1 MIFAENDVMNTRQAE
16 TATAPSA
23 RAQSLCGTD
32 SRKERAEPMKLVCPA
47 GSLIALT
54 AAVDNGADDVYMGI
68 RDETNARN
76 FAGLNFDEKSIRKGI
91 QYAHAHSV
99 RVLMALNT
107 YPQPA
112 TWQKWQRAVDLAV
125 DYGVDAIIVAD
136 MGLMDYASKKYPQL
150 RLHLSVQGSATNYEA
165 INFVYERFG
174 ITRAVLPR
182 VLSIQQIAQ
191 VINHTPVEIE
201 AFGFGS
207 LSIMV
212 EGRCAMSSYATGESP
227 NTHGGCS
234 PAKAVRW
241 EKNPDVSGVLDS
253 RLGGVLIDRFSAAE
267 RPGYPTLCRGRF
279 KVNDDVYYAFEEPT
293 SLNTLELLPKLQAMG
308 VRAIKIEGRQRSPSY
323 VALVTRVWRD
333 AINACTSNPETYQV
347 RPDWEAALSRVAEG
361 NQCTLGA
368 YHRTWK

>member
-1 MIFAENDVMNTRQAE
+1 MKFAEKNATLTRGAE
-16 TATAPSA
+16 MIAATSA
-23 RAQSLCGTD
+23 QAQSRCATVVPPD
-32 SRKERAEPMKLVCPA
+32 RAEKMKLVCPA
-47 GSLIALT
+47 GSLLALT
-54 AAVDNGADDVYMGI
+54 AAVDNGADDVYVGI

-76 FAGLNFDEKSIRKGI
+76 FAGLNFDEKSMREGIR
-91 QYAHAHSV
+91 YAHRHDV

-125 DYGVDAIIVAD
+125 DYAVDAVIVAD
-136 MGLMDYASKKYPQL
+136 MGLMHYAANKYPQL

-165 INFVYERFG
+165 INFVHQRFG

-212 EGRCAMSSYATGESP
+212 EGRCALSSYATGESP

-241 EKNPDVSGVLDS
+241 EQKPDVLDS
-253 RLGGVLIDRFSAAE
+253 HLGAVLIDRFHAGE

-279 KVNDDVYYAFEEPT
+279 KVNDNTYYAFEEPT
-293 SLNTLELLPKLQAMG
+293 SLNTLELLPTLQQMG
-308 VRAIKIEGRQRSPSY
+308 VKAIKIEGRQRSPGY
-323 VALVTRVWRD
+323 VASVTRVWRD
-333 AINACTSNPETYQV
+333 ALDACASQPEAYQV
-347 RPDWEAALSRVAEG
+347 LPAWQQTLSKVAEG

-368 YHRTWK
+368 YHRAWK

>member
-1 MIFAENDVMNTRQAE
+1 MTTTLETNTAAGIAGQHTRRHE
-16 TATAPSA
+16 THGGADKRKTGAA
-23 RAQSLCGTD
+23 RMQ
-32 SRKERAEPMKLVCPA
+32 LVCPA
-47 GSLIALT
+47 GSLPSLI
-54 AAVDNGADDVYMGI
+54 AAVDNGANDVYTGI

-76 FAGLNFDEKSIRKGI
+76 FAGLNFDDKSMREGIR
-91 QYAHAHSV
+91 YAHANGA
-99 RVLMALNT
+99 RVLLALNT
-107 YPQPA
+107 YPQPT

-136 MGLMDYASKKYPQL
+136 MGLMHYAANKYPQL
-150 RLHLSVQGSATNYEA
+150 KLHLSVQGSATNYEA
-165 INFVYERFG
+165 INFVHQRFG

-191 VINHTPVEIE
+191 VIANTPVEIE

-241 EKNPDVSGVLDS
+241 EKKPGEVLDS
-253 RLGGVLIDRFSAAE
+253 RLGAVLIDRFRAGE

-279 KVNDDVYYAFEEPT
+279 KVNDDIYYAFEEPT
-293 SLNTLELLPKLQAMG
+293 SLNTLELLPKLQEMG
-308 VRAIKIEGRQRSPSY
+308 VKAIKIEGRQRSPAY

-333 AINACTSNPETYQV
+333 AIDACTAAPDAYDV
-347 RPDWEAALSRVAEG
+347 RPAWQAALARVAEG

>member
-1 MIFAENDVMNTRQAE
+1 MKFAEKNATFTRKAE
-16 TATAPSA
+16 MSATTSA
-23 RAQSLCGTD
+23 LAQSRCGTVAPPD
-32 SRKERAEPMKLVCPA
+32 RADRMKLVCPA
-47 GSLIALT
+47 GSLLALT
-54 AAVDNGADDVYMGI
+54 AAVDNGADDVYVGI

-76 FAGLNFDEKSIRKGI
+76 FAGLNFDEKSMREGIR
-91 QYAHAHSV
+91 YAHLHGV

-136 MGLMDYASKKYPQL
+136 MGLMHYAANKYPQL

-165 INFVYERFG
+165 INFVHQRFG

-212 EGRCAMSSYATGESP
+212 EGRCALSSYATGESP

-241 EKNPDVSGVLDS
+241 EQKPDVLDS
-253 RLGGVLIDRFSAAE
+253 HLGAVLIDRFHAGE

-279 KVNDDVYYAFEEPT
+279 KVNDNTYYAFEEPT
-293 SLNTLELLPKLQAMG
+293 SLNTLELLPTLQQMG
-308 VRAIKIEGRQRSPSY
+308 VKAIKIEGRQRSPGYIAS
-323 VALVTRVWRD
+323 VTRVWREALD
-333 AINACTSNPETYQV
+333 ACGSQPETYQLL
-347 RPDWEAALSRVAEG
+347 PAWQQTLSKVAEG
-361 NQCTLGA
+361 YQCTLGA
-368 YHRTWK
+368 YHRAWK

>member
-1 MIFAENDVMNTRQAE
+1 MTLSLASTTRAE
-16 TATAPSA
+16 TSA
-23 RAQSLCGTD
+23 HAWGRCGTVSTTD
-32 SRKERAEPMKLVCPA
+32 RTERMKLVCPA
-47 GSLIALT
+47 GSLPALM
-54 AAVDNGADDVYMGI
+54 AAVDNGADDVYTGI

-76 FAGLNFDEKSIRKGI
+76 FAGLNFDERSMREGIR
-91 QYAHAHSV
+91 YAHQHGV

-107 YPQPA
+107 YPQPS
-112 TWQKWQRAVDLAV
+112 TSQKWQRAVDLAV

-136 MGLMDYASKKYPQL
+136 MGLMHYAANKYPKL

-212 EGRCAMSSYATGESP
+212 EGRCALSSYATGESP

-241 EKNPDVSGVLDS
+241 EKKPDALDS
-253 RLGGVLIDRFSAAE
+253 RLGSVLIDRFGADE

-279 KVNDDVYYAFEEPT
+279 KVNDDIYYAFEEPT
-293 SLNTLELLPKLQAMG
+293 SLNTIELLPKLQAMG
-308 VRAIKIEGRQRSPSY
+308 VKAIKIEGRQRSQAY

-333 AINACTSNPETYQV
+333 AIDACASRPEAYAVQ
-347 RPDWEAALSRVAEG
+347 PAWQASLARVAEG
-361 NQCTLGA
+361 HQCTLGA

>member
-1 MIFAENDVMNTRQAE
+1 MSIPPEAITIAESS
-16 TATAPSA
+16 PHA
-23 RAQSLCGTD
+23 RGRCGTD
-32 SRKERAEPMKLVCPA
+32 ARNDRAERMKLVCPA
-47 GSLIALT
+47 GSLLALK

-76 FAGLNFDEKSIRKGI
+76 FAGLNFDEKSMREGI
-91 QYAHAHSV
+91 AYAHAHGV

-112 TWQKWQRAVDLAV
+112 TSQKWQRAVDLAV

-136 MGLMDYASKKYPQL
+136 MGLMDYAANKYPQL

-182 VLSIQQIAQ
+182 VLSIQQIAH

-241 EKNPDVSGVLDS
+241 VKKPAAPGVLDS
-253 RLGGVLIDRFSAAE
+253 RLGGVLIDRFSADE

-293 SLNTLELLPKLQAMG
+293 SLNTLELLPKLQDMG
-308 VRAIKIEGRQRSPSY
+308 VKAIKIEGRQRSPAY
-323 VALVTRVWRD
+323 VALVTRIWRD
-333 AINACTSNPETYQV
+333 AINACTSSPKTYRVLAGWQS
-347 RPDWEAALSRVAEG
+347 ALSRVAEG
-361 NQCTLGA
+361 HQCTLGA

>member
-1 MIFAENDVMNTRQAE
+1 MIV
-16 TATAPSA
+16 SI
-23 RAQSLCGTD
+23 D
-32 SRKERAEPMKLVCPA
+32 SREGASRAPAMTQGRVATGGNRHGQDMALVCPA
-47 GSLIALT
+47 GSLAALT
-54 AAVDNGADDVYMGI
+54 AAIDNGADDVYVGI

-76 FAGLNFDEKSIRKGI
+76 FAGLNFDDKSMREGIR
-91 QYAHAHSV
+91 YAHAHGA

-112 TWQKWQRAVDLAV
+112 NAQKWQRAVDYAADV
-125 DYGVDAIIVAD
+125 GVDAIIVAD
-136 MGLMDYASKKYPQL
+136 IGLMHYATNRHPQL

-165 INFVYERFG
+165 INFVHQRFG
-174 ITRAVLPR
+174 ISRAVLPR
-182 VLSIQQIAQ
+182 VLSMQQIAQ
-191 VINHTPVEIE
+191 VIANTPVEIE

-212 EGRCAMSSYATGESP
+212 EGRCVLSSYATGESP

-241 EKNPDVSGVLDS
+241 EQKPASLDS
-253 RLGGVLIDRFSAAE
+253 YLGAVLIDRFKSGE

-279 KVNDDVYYAFEEPT
+279 KVNEDVYYAFEEPT
-293 SLNTLELLPKLQAMG
+293 SLNTLELLPKLREMG
-308 VRAIKIEGRQRSPSY
+308 VRAIKIEGRQRSPAY
-323 VALVTRVWRD
+323 VSLVTRVWREALDDCHAD
-333 AINACTSNPETYQV
+333 ADAYQV
-347 RPDWEAALSRVAEG
+347 NPAWQAALARVAEG

>member
-1 MIFAENDVMNTRQAE
+1 MPLSPDGT
-16 TATAPSA
+16 TAAKISPNAIS
-23 RAQSLCGTD
+23 RCGTD
-32 SRKERAEPMKLVCPA
+32 SRTERMKLVCPA
-47 GSLIALT
+47 GSLPALT
-54 AAVDNGADDVYMGI
+54 AAVDNGADDVYVGI

-76 FAGLNFDEKSIRKGI
+76 FAGLNFDDKSIREGI
-91 QYAHAHSV
+91 RYAHRHGV

-112 TWQKWQRAVDLAV
+112 TAQKWQRAVDLAV

-136 MGLMDYASKKYPQL
+136 MGLMHYAANKYPQL
-150 RLHLSVQGSATNYEA
+150 RLHLSVQASATNYEA
-165 INFVYERFG
+165 INFVHERFG

-191 VINHTPVEIE
+191 VIAHTPVEIE

-212 EGRCAMSSYATGESP
+212 EGRCALSSYATGESP

-241 EKNPDVSGVLDS
+241 EQKPAGLDS
-253 RLGGVLIDRFSAAE
+253 LLGGVLIDRFAAGE

-279 KVNDDVYYAFEEPT
+279 KVNDDIYYAFEEPT
-293 SLNTLELLPKLQAMG
+293 SLNTLELLPRLQEMG
-308 VRAIKIEGRQRSPSY
+308 VKAIKIEGRQRSPGY

-333 AINACTSNPETYQV
+333 AIRECASRPAAYQV
-347 RPDWEAALSRVAEG
+347 RPDWQAALSKVAEG
-361 NQCTLGA
+361 HQCTLGA
-368 YHRTWK
+368 YHRAWK

>member
-1 MIFAENDVMNTRQAE
+1 MDDAQPALVCV
-16 TATAPSA
+16 APERKTK
-23 RAQSLCGTD
+23 RAD
-32 SRKERAEPMKLVCPA
+32 PMKLVCPA
-47 GSLIALT
+47 GSLPALT
-54 AAVDNGADDVYMGI
+54 AAVDNGADDVYVGI

-76 FAGLNFDEKSIRKGI
+76 FAGLNFDEKSMREGIR
-91 QYAHAHSV
+91 YAHARNV

-112 TWQKWQRAVDLAV
+112 TWKKWQRAVDVAA

-136 MGLMDYASKKYPQL
+136 MGLMDYAANKYPQL

-165 INFVYERFG
+165 INFVYHNFG

-182 VLSIQQIAQ
+182 VLSVQQIAR
-191 VINHTPVEIE
+191 VINNTPVEIE

-212 EGRCAMSSYATGESP
+212 EGRCALSSYATGESP

-241 EKNPDVSGVLDS
+241 EQKPETLDS
-253 RLGGVLIDRFSAAE
+253 RLGSVLIDRFKPGE

-279 KVNDDVYYAFEEPT
+279 RVNNDTYYAFEEPT
-293 SLNTLELLPKLQAMG
+293 SLNTLELLPTLQEMG
-308 VRAIKIEGRQRSPSY
+308 VMAIKIEGRQRSPAY
-323 VALVTRVWRD
+323 VALVTKVWRD
-333 AINACTSNPETYQV
+333 AINACHAVPAAYTV
-347 RPDWEAALSRVAEG
+347 RENWQAALARVAEG

>member
-1 MIFAENDVMNTRQAE
+1 MKFAEKNATFTGKAE
-16 TATAPSA
+16 MIAATSA
-23 RAQSLCGTD
+23 QAQSRCGTVAPPD
-32 SRKERAEPMKLVCPA
+32 RAEKMKLVCPA
-47 GSLIALT
+47 GSLLALT
-54 AAVDNGADDVYMGI
+54 AAVDNGADDVYVGI

-76 FAGLNFDEKSIRKGI
+76 FAGLNFDEKSMREGIR
-91 QYAHAHSV
+91 YAHLHDV

-125 DYGVDAIIVAD
+125 DFGVDAVIVAD
-136 MGLMDYASKKYPQL
+136 MGLMHYAANKYPQL

-165 INFVYERFG
+165 INFVHQRFG

-212 EGRCAMSSYATGESP
+212 EGRCALSSYATGESP

-241 EKNPDVSGVLDS
+241 EQKPDVLDS
-253 RLGGVLIDRFSAAE
+253 HLGAVLIDRFHAGE

-279 KVNDDVYYAFEEPT
+279 KVNDNTYYAFEEPT
-293 SLNTLELLPKLQAMG
+293 SLNTLELLPTLQQMG
-308 VRAIKIEGRQRSPSY
+308 VKAIKIEGRQRSPGY
-323 VALVTRVWRD
+323 VASVTRVWRD
-333 AINACTSNPETYQV
+333 ALDACASQPEAYQV
-347 RPDWEAALSRVAEG
+347 LPAWQQTLSKVAEG

-368 YHRTWK
+368 YHRAWK

>member
-1 MIFAENDVMNTRQAE
+1 MTLTENNTTLMREPTSAAE
-16 TATAPSA
+16 TMPHATN
-23 RAQSLCGTD
+23 LCGTD
-32 SRKERAEPMKLVCPA
+32 ARMERIERMKLVCPA
-47 GSLIALT
+47 GSLPALT

-76 FAGLNFDEKSIRKGI
+76 FAGLNFDEKSMREGIR
-91 QYAHAHSV
+91 YAHNHGV

-125 DYGVDAIIVAD
+125 DCGVDAIIVAD
-136 MGLMDYASKKYPQL
+136 MGLMDYAANKHPQL

-165 INFVYERFG
+165 INFVHQRFG

-191 VINHTPVEIE
+191 VIARTPVEIE

-212 EGRCAMSSYATGESP
+212 EGRCALSSYATGESP

-241 EKNPDVSGVLDS
+241 EQKPGLLDS
-253 RLGGVLIDRFSAAE
+253 LLGGVLIDRFHADE

-279 KVNDDVYYAFEEPT
+279 KVNDDIYYAFEEPT
-293 SLNTLELLPKLQAMG
+293 SLNTLEILPTLQDMG
-308 VRAIKIEGRQRSPSY
+308 VKAIKIEGRQRSPGY
-323 VALVTRVWRD
+323 VASVTRVWRD
-333 AINACTSNPETYQV
+333 ALNACAAQPEAYRV
-347 RPDWEAALSRVAEG
+347 RRDWQAALSKVAEG
-361 NQCTLGA
+361 HQCTLGA

>member
-1 MIFAENDVMNTRQAE
+1 MTILEEGIAAAEA
-16 TATAPSA
+16 SA
-23 RAQSLCGTD
+23 RVAAQAITRCGTD
-32 SRKERAEPMKLVCPA
+32 ASKERTERMKLVCPA
-47 GSLIALT
+47 GSLPALT

-76 FAGLNFDEKSIRKGI
+76 FAGLNFDEKSMREGIR
-91 QYAHAHSV
+91 YAHAHGV

-107 YPQPA
+107 YPQPS
-112 TWQKWQRAVDLAV
+112 TSQKWQRAVDLAV
-125 DYGVDAIIVAD
+125 DFGVDAIIVAD
-136 MGLMDYASKKYPQL
+136 MGLMHYAANKYPQL

-165 INFVYERFG
+165 INFVHERFC

-191 VINHTPVEIE
+191 VIAHTPVEIE

-212 EGRCAMSSYATGESP
+212 EGRCALSSYATGESP

-241 EKNPDVSGVLDS
+241 VKRSDTPGILDS
-253 RLGGVLIDRFSAAE
+253 HLGAVLIDRFSGDE

-279 KVNDDVYYAFEEPT
+279 KVNDDIYYAFEEPT
-293 SLNTLELLPKLQAMG
+293 SLNTLELLPKLAEMG
-308 VRAIKIEGRQRSPSY
+308 VKAIKIEGRQRSPSY

-333 AINACTSNPETYQV
+333 AINACAARPDTYAV
-347 RPDWEAALSRVAEG
+347 RPDWQASLARVAEG

>member
-1 MIFAENDVMNTRQAE
+1 MSQYNMLNLQA
-16 TATAPSA
+16 AVADGAA
-23 RAQSLCGTD
+23 RTTD
-32 SRKERAEPMKLVCPA
+32 RVGRMQLVCPA
-47 GSLIALT
+47 GSLPALT
-54 AAVDNGADDVYMGI
+54 AAVDNGADDIYVGM

-76 FAGLNFDEKSIRKGI
+76 FAGLNFDETSMREGIR
-91 QYAHAHSV
+91 YAHAKQA

-112 TWQKWQRAVDLAV
+112 TWRKWQRAVDAAA

-136 MGLMDYASKKYPQL
+136 MGLLQYAANKHPQL
-150 RLHLSVQGSATNYEA
+150 RLHLSVQASATNYEA
-165 INFVYERFG
+165 INFVHQRFG
-174 ITRAVLPR
+174 VTRAVLPR

-201 AFGFGS
+201 TFGFGS

-212 EGRCAMSSYATGESP
+212 EGRCALSSYATGESP

-241 EKNPDVSGVLDS
+241 EQKPATLDS
-253 RLGGVLIDRFSAAE
+253 RLGPVLIDRFSAGE

-279 KVNDDVYYAFEEPT
+279 RVNNDTYYAFEEPT
-293 SLNTLELLPKLQAMG
+293 SLNTLGLLPALRDMG
-308 VRAIKIEGRQRSPSY
+308 VKAIKIEGRQRSPAY
-323 VALVTRVWRD
+323 VALVTRVWRE
-333 AINACTSNPETYQV
+333 AINACTLAPSAYQV
-347 RPDWEAALSRVAEG
+347 RADWQAALARVAEG

-368 YHRTWK
+368 YHRAWK